1 MPIGLKVEAMSFWL
15 KPRQIVIMD
24 AQSSGP
30 ARNFNVRYLTLLIGF
45 VLLTGGAFVLGA
57 WYAPFHQVQQIIP
70 ENIKLKRQNAALQ
83 REIAD
88 ARTLNDLKDE
98 QLTSLKEQIALQES
112 EIVNVTKQL
121 HMYKSI
127 LDERKGKGIHV
138 LESAAEFT
146 PEQTIRWKSLFVKG
160 GSYPR
165 YLKGIYQIFALDE
178 QGNRVELSRK
188 AMRYRIESH
197 MFMQQVFDWQEA
209 WRPSKLELV
218 VYNSRQKEV
227 LRKVIPVRAALG

>member
-1 MPIGLKVEAMSFWL
+1 MAFWL

-45 VLLTGGAFVLGA
+45 VLLTGGAFAFGA

-70 ENIKLKRQNAALQ
+70 ENIKLKRQNMELQ
-83 REIAD
+83 HKVAD
-88 ARTLNDLKDE
+88 TKTLNDLKDE
-98 QLTSLKEQIALQES
+98 QLSSLKEQISLQES

-127 LDERKGKGIHV
+127 LDERKGTGIHV
-138 LESAAEFT
+138 LESVAQLT
-146 PEQTIRWKSLFVKG
+146 PEHNIEWKSLFVKG

-165 YLKGIYQIFALDE
+165 YLKGRYKIFALDE
-178 QGNRVELSRK
+178 QGNRVDLNDEV
-188 AMRYRIESH
+188 MRYRIESH
-197 MFMQQVFDWQEA
+197 IFMQRSFDWKET
-209 WRPSKLELV
+209 WKPSKLELV
-218 VYNSRQKEV
+218 IYNSRQKEV
-227 LRKVIPVRAALG
+227 LRKMIPVQ